1 MVKRKSLKEDACPVA
16 RALDVVGDRW
26 ALLIIRDAFDNRR
39 RFGDFQRS
47 LGVAK
52 NILTDRLRTLVEEG
66 ILSVQ
71 PVSES
76 SAYQEYIL
84 TPKGEQLFPLVVALR
99 QWGEQQLFAEGE
111 PHSLLLD
118 KHTSQPLQTM
128 LPHSAEGQLVV
139 GQDTFVQKVD

>member
-52 NILTDRLRTLVEEG
+52 NILTDRLRALVEEG

-71 PVSES
+71 SVSEG

-118 KHTSQPLQTM
+118 KHTGQPLQTM
-128 LPHSAEGQLVV
+128 LPHSAEGHLVV